1 MYYKLFFETEEKAKA
16 FIEEING
23 LGYEW
28 NPVRLYRPEK
38 GIYQD
43 AYCLEFNA
51 MPKVFKDI
59 ERYYFG
65 SGS

>member
-16 FIEEING
+16 FIEEINN

-28 NPVRLYRPEK
+28 NPARLYQPK
-38 GIYQD
+38 TGMYQD
-43 AYCLEFNA
+43 SWCIEFDA
-51 MPKVFKDI
+51 TAKAFKDI

-65 SGS
+65 K